1 MSIEFTC
8 PECGEQNN
16 VEPEIAGRRG
26 NCSFCG
32 AAVIVPQASG
42 VATSAAP
49 EAAPRKSRTLWIVL
63 AVVVV
68 VCLGLV
74 AYQLALT
81 AVRRDLYR
89 LECANNIK
97 QISLAPLY
105 YEDQYGFFPP
115 GGGGEDPAR
124 MSWRVAIL
132 PMINEGALYQRYDPE
147 QPWNSPKNLELLKQ
161 MPRVFRCRFDSAAAD
176 AETSYVMITGKD
188 TVGGVPGSHGTRRG
202 DITNGPERTIL
213 VVEVHGL
220 KIPWTEPRDIT
231 LDELIQRVK
240 SGARIGHVA
249 GFNVGMADGSAKNLP
264 NNIDVETLR
273 RLAIMNDGPPVDI
286 SKF

>member
-1 MSIEFTC
+1 MSIEFTN

-42 VATSAAP
+42 VATPAP
-49 EAAPRKSRTLWIVL
+49 PQAAPRKSRTLWIVL
-63 AVVVV
+63 AVVV

-89 LECANNIK
+89 LECTNNIK
-97 QISLAPLY
+97 QISLALSC

-132 PMINEGALYQRYDPE
+132 PMINEAHFISDMIRSNRGTAPRTS
-147 QPWNSPKNLELLKQ
+147 NSSN
-161 MPRVFRCRFDSAAAD
+161 RCRACFAAAST
-176 AETSYVMITGKD
+176 AM
-188 TVGGVPGSHGTRRG
+188 PLTRR
-202 DITNGPERTIL
+202 R
-213 VVEVHGL
+213 
-220 KIPWTEPRDIT
+220 
-231 LDELIQRVK
+231 
-240 SGARIGHVA
+240 A
-249 GFNVGMADGSAKNLP
+249 M
-264 NNIDVETLR
+264 
-273 RLAIMNDGPPVDI
+273 
-286 SKF
+286 